1 MDTTVITPDH
11 SPPISR
17 RAPDA
22 SHEAGTMA
30 AYPMLLHIGLH
41 KTGST
46 WLQNDIFASAGH
58 GFTTATGGPR
68 HGLVADFVT
77 PDAFHYDAQTMRNA
91 YCDHHRAAAEKGLT
105 LVLSHERLSGYPSSG
120 GHDRRLIA
128 DRLFATFP
136 EARVLIVLREQRALI
151 RSMYSQHITDGGTG
165 SIARFLDTPEPA
177 LGRRPGF
184 RLSFYE
190 FDRTIAYYKS
200 LFGPDHVLALPF
212 ERLLDSPGPFV
223 TDIQAFCGMAGTDI
237 GAVKRVNERR
247 PLVMQLAQRPLN
259 ALFFHNEL
267 SPGAL
272 LHIPRFAKRYARTRR
287 VFEAITPAWLEKS
300 MQARLMQAID
310 RHVGD
315 YYAESNRKTEQLTG
329 ISLARYGYPLPG
341 R

>member
-1 MDTTVITPDH
+1 MDSTVFKPDVSAPVVRDVPSVARH
-11 SPPISR
+11 PI
-17 RAPDA
+17 
-22 SHEAGTMA
+22 
-30 AYPMLLHIGLH
+30 LLHIGMH

-46 WLQNDIFASAGH
+46 WLQNDIFASAAH
-58 GFTTATGGPR
+58 GFTTATGAPR

-77 PDAFHYDAQTMRNA
+77 PDAFHYDAQAVREA
-91 YCDHHRAAAEKGLT
+91 YSDHHCDAAENDLT
-105 LVLSHERLSGYPSSG
+105 LVLSHERFSGYPSSG

-165 SIARFLDTPEPA
+165 SIKQFLDTPEPA

-190 FDRTIAYYKS
+190 FDRTIAYYRS
-200 LFGPDHVLALPF
+200 IFGSDRVLALPF
-212 ERLLDSPGPFV
+212 EMLSENPVGFV
-223 TDIQAFCGMAGTDI
+223 GEIQNFCSIARTDV

-247 PLVMQLAQRPLN
+247 PLVMQLVQRPLN

-272 LHIPRFAKRYARTRR
+272 FHISRFAKRYGRTRKL
-287 VFEAITPAWLEKS
+287 FEAITPAWLEKS
-300 MQARLMQAID
+300 MQAKLKRTID

-315 YYAESNRKTEQLTG
+315 YYVESNRKTEQLIG
-329 ISLARYGYPLPG
+329 RSLAGYGYPLAG

>member
-1 MDTTVITPDH
+1 MDSTVFKPDV
-11 SPPISR
+11 SAPIMR
-17 RAPDA
+17 
-22 SHEAGTMA
+22 HEPAVA
-30 AYPMLLHIGLH
+30 NHPILLHIGMH

-46 WLQNDIFASAGH
+46 WLQNDIFASAAH
-58 GFTTATGGPR
+58 GFTTATGAPR
-68 HGLVADFVT
+68 HSLVADFVT
-77 PDAFHYDAQTMRNA
+77 PDAFHYDAQAVRKA
-91 YCDHHRAAAEKGLT
+91 YSDHHREAAENDLT

-128 DRLFATFP
+128 DRLFETFP

-165 SIARFLDTPEPA
+165 SIRQFLDTPEPA

-190 FDRTIAYYKS
+190 FDRTIAYYQS
-200 LFGPDHVLALPF
+200 MFGLDRVLALPF
-212 ERLLDSPGPFV
+212 EMLGENPGGFV
-223 TDIQAFCGMAGTDI
+223 AEIQSFCGIAGTDV
-237 GAVKRVNERR
+237 GAVKRANERR

-272 LHIPRFAKRYARTRR
+272 FHISRFAKRYGRTRKL
-287 VFEAITPAWLEKS
+287 FEAITPSWLEKS
-300 MQARLMQAID
+300 MQAKLKRTID
-310 RHVGD
+310 RHVGN
-315 YYAESNRKTEQLTG
+315 YYVESNRKTEQLIG
-329 ISLARYGYPLPG
+329 RSLASYGYPLAG